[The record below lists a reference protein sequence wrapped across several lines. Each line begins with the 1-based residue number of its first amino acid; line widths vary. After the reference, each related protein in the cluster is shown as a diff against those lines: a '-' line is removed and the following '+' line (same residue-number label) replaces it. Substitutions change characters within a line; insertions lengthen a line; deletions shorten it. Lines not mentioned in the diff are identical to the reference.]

1 MHVKV
6 KGFGD
11 NIPIKLIATV
21 LVAIMIPSILVTA
34 LGLAT
39 VFQADGFVKE
49 FVLDRYRADL
59 ERAQQALGGE
69 WERRLGELERR
80 LEDGHE
86 RGAHLA
92 DLRDDPCV
100 SDVLYSDGSGLH
112 RLPVW
117 TPARELFAPVDAPEL
132 AAAERLERVGD
143 DEGALAAWESLVRRT
158 GDDAILVEALVGAA
172 RVCDRLGNAQRAIQ
186 HLDHAIKLFG
196 DTADE
201 SGVRRELPLLLAR
214 LRIVGR
220 SSPTNTH
227 DASVRLARALARER
241 PRLSPEVVSWYV
253 EQLGAE
259 LTPRGDPRRLL
270 GWVEQPSLPPVT
282 SSALNALR
290 APLGAAVARMRAG
303 EGTIVHRADLT
314 GHGRVTFLSSRI
326 GSIDFYVHVLLDRD
340 AFLDDLQLV
349 LEELRFD
356 PARFAVGRVG
366 ELPTDRSED
375 GVRDVAGLALPR
387 PFDDFEVR
395 WVPEPGSIPVGF
407 HGFRVLTLWSFT
419 WAVIL
424 LVLTIVVGVFYT
436 LRYVLR
442 ETRTARL
449 KSDFVGFIS
458 HELKTPLAAI
468 RMFTETL
475 LAGRV
480 EDDAE
485 RQTCLELI
493 DKESERLSKLIDTVL
508 EYSRIE
514 RQQKTFRFASGSIEE
529 VVNEAV
535 RLFHG
540 HTKDRPRK
548 VEVNAVQQVSKIQMD
563 RDSMVELMLNL
574 LSNADKYSPAGEP
587 IVINLRETVDD
598 ITVEVIDRGVGIP
611 KRDQK
616 RIFEKFFR
624 SNDYLSRAV
633 EGSGLGLAFARY
645 IAKVHNGEIRVSS
658 QVNSGSTFTL
668 QLRKT
673 HVLAE

>member
-1 MHVKV
+1 
-6 KGFGD
+6 
-11 NIPIKLIATV
+11 
-21 LVAIMIPSILVTA
+21 
-34 LGLAT
+34 
-39 VFQADGFVKE
+39 
-49 FVLDRYRADL
+49 
-59 ERAQQALGGE
+59 
-69 WERRLGELERR
+69 
-80 LEDGHE
+80 
-86 RGAHLA
+86 
-92 DLRDDPCV
+92 
-100 SDVLYSDGSGLH
+100 
-112 RLPVW
+112 
-117 TPARELFAPVDAPEL
+117 
-132 AAAERLERVGD
+132 
-143 DEGALAAWESLVRRT
+143 
-158 GDDAILVEALVGAA
+158 
-172 RVCDRLGNAQRAIQ
+172 
-186 HLDHAIKLFG
+186 
-196 DTADE
+196 
-201 SGVRRELPLLLAR
+201 
-214 LRIVGR
+214 
-220 SSPTNTH
+220 
-227 DASVRLARALARER
+227 
-241 PRLSPEVVSWYV
+241 
-253 EQLGAE
+253 
-259 LTPRGDPRRLL
+259 
-270 GWVEQPSLPPVT
+270 
-282 SSALNALR
+282 
-290 APLGAAVARMRAG
+290 MRAG